1 MPSGMDAL
9 LAAMF
14 AAGLAS
20 GLHCVAMC
28 GGIVAAFD
36 AGVAGPDAGVAGPD
50 AGVANPHSN
59 RVIPIRTRTDWYR
72 RLAFNLGRI
81 SAYAVAGAVAGL
93 LGGAA
98 VAAAALPAQT
108 VLYVAANIMLVLMGL
123 HLAGAGRVLGRLEE
137 FGAPLWR
144 RLQPLAARLLPART
158 PAQACAAGFVWG
170 WLPCG
175 MVYAA
180 LAGAMLAGSAARG
193 ALAMAAFGAGT
204 LPFLLAAGW
213 LASRLRAWR
222 VAVGGAVLG
231 FGTYG
236 LAHAG
241 GLGEAIR
248 RGLLCL

>member
-1 MPSGMDAL
+1 MQTGMDAL

-20 GLHCVAMC
+20 GVHCVGMC

-36 AGVAGPDAGVAGPD
+36 LG
-50 AGVANPHSN
+50 S
-59 RVIPIRTRTDWYR
+59 RVIPIREKKDWQR
-72 RLAFNLGRI
+72 QFWFNAGRI
-81 SAYAVAGAVAGL
+81 STYSVAGAAAGL

-98 VAAAALPAQT
+98 YAATALPAQT
-108 VLYVAANIMLVLMGL
+108 VLYVVANVMLVLMGL
-123 HLAGAGRVLGRLEE
+123 HLAGAGRLLGRLEE
-137 FGAPLWR
+137 FGAPVWR
-144 RLQPLAARLLPART
+144 RIRPLAARLLPART
-158 PAQACAAGFVWG
+158 PAQAYAAGLLWG

-180 LAGAMLAGSAARG
+180 LAGAMLAGSPARG
-193 ALAMAAFGAGT
+193 ALAMSAFGLGT

-222 VAVGGAVLG
+222 IAVGGAVLG
-231 FGTYG
+231 FGAFG

-241 GLGEAIR
+241 GLGEAIN